1 MSFHNKVIWIT
12 GASSGIGKALA
23 QELSYQNAL
32 LIISARDKNSLEMA
46 RGLCKNPKNVWIIPL
61 DLEKHSTFSEITQRA
76 INVFGR
82 IDILVNNGGISQ
94 RSLATETQIS
104 VDKKIM
110 EINYTGTVAL
120 TKTILPHFIDNQK
133 GQIVVT
139 TSIVGLIG
147 SPLRST
153 YAASKHA
160 LHGFFDSLRAE
171 VYDDNIAVT
180 LICPGFVSTNISMN
194 ALTGDGTSQQKMDAA
209 TANGISPERFAK
221 LMAKAIDSKKEEAYI
236 AGFKEKLGV
245 YVKRWFPRVFSVMI
259 RKLSVT

>member
-32 LIISARDKNSLEMA
+32 LIISARDKNSLEMV
-46 RGLCKNPKNVWIIPL
+46 RELCKNPKNVWIIPL

-94 RSLATETQIS
+94 RSLAIETQIS

-133 GQIVVT
+133 GQIAVT
-139 TSIVGLIG
+139 TSIVGKFG
-147 SPLRST
+147 FPYRSSYSAT
-153 YAASKHA
+153 KQA
-160 LHGFFDSLRAE
+160 LHGFFESLRSE
-171 VYDDNIAVT
+171 NVSHGIK
-180 LICPGFVSTNISMN
+180 ISMIIPGRVKTNISVN
-194 ALTGDGTSQQKMDAA
+194 ALDKEGNAYNEMDQGQNKGKSVTK
-209 TANGISPERFAK
+209 TAKIIVSK
-221 LMAKAIDSKKEEAYI
+221 LQIEKKEILVGGSEVVMVHVRR
-236 AGFKEKLGV
+236 F
-245 YVKRWFPRVFSVMI
+245 FPRLYYY
-259 RKLSVT
+259 LSSRVKPL